1 WALRRQVSPRQ
12 PHRQLQAAPLP
23 KRPAGGKSGAQFVS
37 SSSSAF
43 ELSSIAI
50 DGHMVCAGQRSG
62 AGLDAVQEVPFTRY
76 LLRSDIE
83 LQVAALVGVAPDQ
96 FWVAFHEGERHFFRV
111 AAQAAFNA
119 AGGNTLNGEFDTRR
133 LSILHQRVGPG
144 IVAVA

>member
-1 WALRRQVSPRQ
+1 SI
-12 PHRQLQAAPLP
+12 
-23 KRPAGGKSGAQFVS
+23 
-37 SSSSAF
+37 
-43 ELSSIAI
+43 ELATIGS
-50 DGHMVCAGQRSG
+50 DGLLEYAGQRIG
-62 AGLDAVQEVPFTRY
+62 AGLYAVQEVPFTRY